1 MLVYPLSGVGSVNIT
16 RGDYKRLDPGEF
28 FNDTLIE
35 FGLK

>member
-1 MLVYPLSGVGSVNIT
+1 MLVYPPNGAGSVNIT
-16 RGDYKRLDPGEF
+16 RGDFKRLDPGEY